1 MHMNT
6 TKEKHGKP
14 KLDRSTIRSILFVF
28 WKHARRYP
36 LAAIITFS
44 AIVLINTVQI
54 TIPWYLKKFFDA
66 AVVASPQ
73 SPEVGKTLLG
83 ILAIIALLSAAR
95 WLFHRIAGFANV
107 YFEANVMRDLQE
119 TGFDNLLGHSYRF
132 FANTFTGSLVRKVNR
147 LSRAFEE
154 ITDQVVA
161 NLLPLA
167 ITIIGTLIVLFNRN
181 TLLGAILLGWVVCF
195 LAAYYGIAVWK
206 IRYDRARAEKDSEAT
221 GALSDAL
228 TNAVTIKL
236 FSNFDHEKTLY
247 RTIMD
252 ELKRLRTLCWGI
264 GEAADAIQGAL
275 MVGIELFLLWAWIRL
290 WQAGDVTIGD
300 LVLLQSYLLVLFQRL
315 WDFGR
320 VIRRIYEGFADA
332 AEMVEILNTP
342 YGVKDRPAAK
352 ELHIGE
358 GKIEFADVT
367 FGFHQTRNILKN
379 FTLAI
384 APGEKVALVGSSGAG
399 KTTITALMLRFHD
412 VDGGKIL
419 IDGQNI
425 AEVTQKSLRKAVAL
439 VPQDPILF
447 HRTIKENIRYGR
459 LGAADGEVIEAAK
472 KAHCHEF
479 ISRLPYGYDTY
490 VGERGVKLSGG
501 ERQRVAI
508 ARAILAASPILIL
521 DEATSSLDSEIES
534 LIQDALKN
542 LMAKKTSIVIA
553 HRLSTIVQM
562 DKIIV
567 IDEGKIAEMGTHDE
581 LIKRDGIYKR
591 LWSLQA
597 ERFVSRI

>member
-83 ILAIIALLSAAR
+83 ILAIIALLSATR

-228 TNAVTIKL
+228 TSAVTIKL
-236 FSNFDHEKTLY
+236 FSNFDHEKALY
-247 RTIMD
+247 RTIMN
-252 ELKRLRTLCWGI
+252 ELKRLRIIGWGI

-275 MVGIELFLLWAWIRL
+275 MVGIEIFLLWAWIRL

-300 LVLLQSYLLVLFQRL
+300 LVLLQSYLIFLFQRL

-342 YGVKDRPAAK
+342 YGVKDRPASE
-352 ELHIGE
+352 ELRVRE

-367 FGFHQTRNILKN
+367 FGFHQTRNVLKN

-384 APGEKVALVGSSGAG
+384 HPGEKIALVGSSGAG
-399 KTTITALMLRFHD
+399 KTTITALLLRFHD

-425 AEVTQKSLRKAVAL
+425 AHVTQKSLRNAVAL

-459 LGAADGEVIEAAK
+459 LGAPNHQNIKTK
-472 KAHCHEF
+472 KH
-479 ISRLPYGYDTY
+479 
-490 VGERGVKLSGG
+490 
-501 ERQRVAI
+501 
-508 ARAILAASPILIL
+508 
-521 DEATSSLDSEIES
+521 TS
-534 LIQDALKN
+534 
-542 LMAKKTSIVIA
+542 
-553 HRLSTIVQM
+553 
-562 DKIIV
+562 
-567 IDEGKIAEMGTHDE
+567 
-581 LIKRDGIYKR
+581 
-591 LWSLQA
+591 
-597 ERFVSRI
+597 

>member
-1 MHMNT
+1 MNT
-6 TKEKHGKP
+6 TKEKHAKP

-28 WKHARRYP
+28 WTHARRYP
-36 LAAIITFS
+36 ALAVAGYS
-44 AIVLINTVQI
+44 SVVLAHIAQI
-54 TIPWYLKKFFDA
+54 AIPWYFKEFFDA
-66 AVVASPQ
+66 AVAAHPQ
-73 SPEVGKTLLG
+73 SPGIGKTLLG
-83 ILAIIALLSAAR
+83 ILVVIALLRAAQ
-95 WLFHRIAGFANV
+95 WSFHRIAGITNV
-107 YFEANVMRDLQE
+107 YFQANVMNDLQE
-119 TGFDNLLGHSYRF
+119 TAFANLLGHSYRF
-132 FANTFTGSLVRKVNR
+132 FTNMFTGSLVRRVNR

-154 ITDQVVA
+154 ITDQIGGS
-161 NLLPLA
+161 LLPLVVA
-167 ITIIGTLIVLFNRN
+167 MVGTLTVLFYRN
-181 TLLGAILLGWVVCF
+181 TLLGAILLGWVLCF
-195 LAAYYGIAVWK
+195 LVAYYWIAMYK

-228 TNAVTIKL
+228 TNAVTVKL
-236 FSNFDHEKTLY
+236 FSNFDHEKTIY
-247 RTIMD
+247 RSITNA
-252 ELKRLRTLCWGI
+252 LKRLRIIGWGI
-264 GEAADAIQGAL
+264 GEATDAIQGAL
-275 MVGIELFLLWAWIRL
+275 MVGIEIFLLWAWIRL
-290 WQAGDVTIGD
+290 WQAGEVTIGD
-300 LVLLQSYLLVLFQRL
+300 LVLIQSYLIVLFQRL

-320 VIRRIYEGFADA
+320 VIRRIYEGLADA
-332 AEMVEILNTP
+332 AEMVEILNTS
-342 YGVKDRPAAK
+342 YDVKDRPAAK
-352 ELHIGE
+352 ELRVRE

-367 FGFHQTRNILKN
+367 FGFHKTRNVVKN
-379 FTLAI
+379 FSLAI
-384 APGEKVALVGSSGAG
+384 APGEKIALVGSSGAG
-399 KTTITALMLRFHD
+399 KTTITALLLRFHD

-459 LGAADGEVIEAAK
+459 LGAADDEVIEAAK

-508 ARAILAASPILIL
+508 ARAILAATPILIL
-521 DEATSSLDSEIES
+521 DEATSSLDSEVES

-562 DKIIV
+562 DRIV
-567 IDEGKIAEMGTHDE
+567 VVDNGNIAEMGTHEE
-581 LIKRDGIYKR
+581 LLARNGIYKR

-597 ERFVSRI
+597 ERFVGRI